1 MCLERVYDILGE
13 GEHPCLKYLP
23 ATPFIDSSAHPFAFF
38 YSLNIPIGNIFRVVV
53 ISSKQCGEGKEE
65 WIPCT
70 PGVVEER
77 KDKDGRVGKER
88 KGRGEES
95 GKKLIIF

>member
-1 MCLERVYDILGE
+1 MLE
-13 GEHPCLKYLP
+13 YLP
-23 ATPFIDSSAHPFAFF
+23 ATPFIDSSAHPFAFLLF
-38 YSLNIPIGNIFRVVV
+38 AQHSHWKHFRVVV

-95 GKKLIIF
+95 RKKLIIF